1 MKRKSFLKK
10 ATNSFVGRVLRRLL
24 GEEKGAVMMEY
35 IVVGLLIAAVA
46 VVAISAFG
54 GYASELFGT
63 LGFAMG
69 GKSTAARTSL
79 NNADGK
85 HNAGLTK
92 AKDHSN
98 AVRDAEMEESDVAT
112 DARGATTP

>member
-1 MKRKSFLKK
+1 MKMKNSTKSAKNSFL
-10 ATNSFVGRVLRRLL
+10 GRVLRRLL

-63 LGFAMG
+63 LGLSMG
-69 GKSTAARTSL
+69 GRSTAARDS
-79 NNADGK
+79 
-85 HNAGLTK
+85 LTK
-92 AKDHSN
+92 ADTTFKAGTDSAKGHIN
-98 AVRDAEMEESDVAT
+98 QVRDEEMTESEEAQGG
-112 DARGATTP
+112 RGE

>member
-1 MKRKSFLKK
+1 MNKRSFLKK

-63 LGFAMG
+63 LGLSMG
-69 GKSTAARTSL
+69 GRSTAARDS
-79 NNADGK
+79 
-85 HNAGLTK
+85 LTK
-92 AKDHSN
+92 ADNTFKAGTTSAKGHIN
-98 AVRDAEMEESDVAT
+98 QMRDTEMTESEEAQGE
-112 DARGATTP
+112 RGN

>member
-1 MKRKSFLKK
+1 M
-10 ATNSFVGRVLRRLL
+10 GRVLRRLL

-69 GKSTAARTSL
+69 GKSSAARTSL
-79 NNADGK
+79 NNADST

-92 AKDHSN
+92 AKNHSN
-98 AVRDAEMEESDVAT
+98 AVRDTEMEESAVAT